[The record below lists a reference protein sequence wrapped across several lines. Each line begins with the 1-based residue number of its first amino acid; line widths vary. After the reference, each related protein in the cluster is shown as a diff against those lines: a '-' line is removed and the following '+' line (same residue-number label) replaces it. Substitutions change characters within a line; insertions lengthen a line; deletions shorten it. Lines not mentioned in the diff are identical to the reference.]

1 MLRRVFHG
9 SLGSVN
15 WKSLGIGSPGFENAV
30 LSRLMHSITTS
41 FSRSA
46 IASNGSLEFARG
58 FFLASVLDHSTALDN
73 ALAACCL
80 KTSASSSGVVG
91 GGGLGTEEF
100 VFGRGWSGDRFGGAA
115 WGAAAAQLLLWPAGS
130 TIRLRSVTA
139 LADGCTADALPM
151 VWFIVC
157 LADLRTQLAKIL

>member
-15 WKSLGIGSPGFENAV
+15 WQSLGIGSPGFENAV

-58 FFLASVLDHSTALDN
+58 FFLASVLEHSTALDN

-80 KTSASSSGVVG
+80 KTSGSSSGVGG

-100 VFGRGWSGDRFGGAA
+100 VFDRGWS
-115 WGAAAAQLLLWPAGS
+115 AGS
-130 TIRLRSVTA
+130 AVRLRSVTA
-139 LADGCTADALPM
+139 LADGCAADALPM
-151 VWFIVC
+151 VWFIMR

>member
-15 WKSLGIGSPGFENAV
+15 WQSLGIGSPGFENAV

-80 KTSASSSGVVG
+80 ETSGSSSGVGG

-100 VFGRGWSGDRFGGAA
+100 VFDSGWS
-115 WGAAAAQLLLWPAGS
+115 AGS
-130 TIRLRSVTA
+130 VRLSPCPRQPWPRLGRVHACHAARHAQDTQAAS
-139 LADGCTADALPM
+139 GPHC
-151 VWFIVC
+151 
-157 LADLRTQLAKIL
+157 RTT

>member
-15 WKSLGIGSPGFENAV
+15 WQSLGIGSPGFENAV

-46 IASNGSLEFARG
+46 IASNGSLELARD

-80 KTSASSSGVVG
+80 KTSGSSSGVGG

-100 VFGRGWSGDRFGGAA
+100 VFGRGWSGDRFGGADLPSRTFRGLA
-115 WGAAAAQLLLWPAGS
+115 FGAAWDADAAQLLLLPAGS
-130 TIRLRSVTA
+130 TVRPRSVTA
-139 LADGCTADALPM
+139 LADGCSGCRCALPM
-151 VWFIVC
+151 V
-157 LADLRTQLAKIL
+157 